1 MDRILLNRL
10 RTHFSLP
17 VLIVVL
23 ALLTSASSVSSAV
36 ADSTTNTD
44 SVKFSQK
51 LDIQL
56 RYDNRSNRPSREQ
69 YRFRYYPS
77 VLLSKTWS
85 LHSFVVTG
93 DGFSSSHNTIG
104 TSNTD
109 YLYARRLY
117 ARHQSHYGKTEFG
130 IIPTYKGRVSSTGL
144 SKDGWITG
152 FRHVRNL
159 RKNSAIEIVIG
170 QLANEQANH
179 ALDIGKG
186 NSDDNY
192 FEVEYSA
199 RMGQR
204 HSYEASIER
213 MLRGDFLR
221 AEYRFNYSTENTVF
235 FENVQRLDTSANKFV
250 AGMSGEFSGSR
261 VGFTHPIEYF
271 AYYSY
276 VNDGFGERV
285 ELTEDFLGTG
295 HGGSVEFS
303 SVLSKQHNT
312 DWFVR
317 VDTVGGV
324 TRLLAG
330 VKLSLN
336 R

>member
-1 MDRILLNRL
+1 MNRVLLAKFFGFIILG
-10 RTHFSLP
+10 
-17 VLIVVL
+17 
-23 ALLTSASSVSSAV
+23 SVFNYSKESNA
-36 ADSTTNTD
+36 NELH
-44 SVKFSQK
+44 FSQK
-51 LDIQL
+51 LDVQL

-77 VLLSKTWS
+77 LALSKTWS
-85 LHSFVVTG
+85 LSSFVVTG
-93 DGFSSSHNTIG
+93 DGFSSSHNTLG
-104 TSNTD
+104 SSNTD

-117 ARHQSHYGKTEFG
+117 IRHQSDYGKTEFG
-130 IIPTYKGRVSSTGL
+130 VIPTYKGRVSSTGL

-152 FRHVRNL
+152 LRHVRSL
-159 RKNSAIEIVIG
+159 RNNSALEIVVG

-186 NSDDNY
+186 NSGDNY

-199 RMGQR
+199 RMGHR

-221 AEYRFNYSTENTVF
+221 AEYRFNYATDNTVF
-235 FENVQRLDTSANKFV
+235 FENVQRIDASANKFV
-250 AGMSGEFSGSR
+250 AGMSGVFSGAFLR
-261 VGFTHPIEYF
+261 LPHPIEYF

-276 VNDGFGERV
+276 VDDEFGERV

-295 HGGSVEFS
+295 HGGSVEVS
-303 SVLSKQHNT
+303 SVLSTQHGL
-312 DWFVR
+312 DWFIR
-317 VDTVGGV
+317 VDTVDSV
-324 TRLLAG
+324 SRLLAG